1 MGQRGRENPLSKD
14 SAFRSDGTVPDVPPQ
29 IRDGRSSCLPYHLG
43 GVLLN
48 LVSAAVFAV
57 GALGLKEHLVLSA
70 WLAIIAVFGA
80 LSAFSNGIP
89 VPGRLGS

>member
-1 MGQRGRENPLSKD
+1 MR
-14 SAFRSDGTVPDVPPQ
+14 V
-29 IRDGRSSCLPYHLG
+29 
-43 GVLLN
+43 
-48 LVSAAVFAV
+48 VSAAVFAV

-89 VPGRLGS
+89 VQGGLVHNDGYNAACLWKNQEALMLTIFRGRSVGSRRKGSV